1 MHEPRSS
8 GGRPAMTV
16 LLLPLRGGRLAKNT
30 HPWMKTQAT
39 CCCRI
44 AAKKFSSRGAFDD
57 FGDFS
62 PAIICDHRALAL
74 DAIRMHDLRRELTAR
89 DRTGKLQITVESL
102 HSTVRQFRNLFPEPG
117 F

>member
-8 GGRPAMTV
+8 SGRPAITD
-16 LLLPLRGGRLAKNT
+16 LLLPLRGGRLVKNT
-30 HPWMKTQAT
+30 HPGMKTQAT